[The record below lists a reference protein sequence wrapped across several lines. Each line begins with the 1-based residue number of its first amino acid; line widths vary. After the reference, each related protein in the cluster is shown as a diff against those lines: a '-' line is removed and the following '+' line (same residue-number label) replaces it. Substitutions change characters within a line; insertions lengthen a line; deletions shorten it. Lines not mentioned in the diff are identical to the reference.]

1 MQRLY
6 YLDNLK
12 VCLTV
17 LVIMHH
23 AGQAYGNGGD
33 WAYTPSNPAEFMPCI
48 WHFFSTNA
56 AFFMGLYFFISGYFV
71 PRSFDKQGAKQF
83 VQKKLLRLGIPLLFM
98 GALISVLT
106 GKLVIGHMWFVE
118 SLLAFCLIYALI
130 RHTISN
136 YQLSIVNATPHSD
149 QRSENYQLFKP
160 TIIGLLIVSLLMG
173 VGSYFIRQVSPQD
186 HWIWPFGIIPLPM
199 EPAHYLQYVMMFV
212 LGILAYRFQWLD
224 KGRSSESHQA
234 RLDGRVMTELD
245 AVKMSNGT
253 GFTTLLIGI
262 ALAVGNYLRDGG
274 AWNDF
279 VWQWFG
285 IYESLMCVFI
295 SFGLIWLFREFV
307 SGTSRFWQWC
317 AAQSYGAYVFHLLL
331 MIVLQNVVDSIWMGA
346 FGKFLF
352 IGIVTTIL
360 AFGLTWIVRMIPG
373 VKRVL

>member
-1 MQRLY
+1 MATNGILRNFAPMKRLC

-23 AGQAYGNGGD
+23 AGQAYGNGGG
-33 WAYTPSNPAEFMPCI
+33 WAYTPSNPAEFMPWI

-71 PRSFDKQGAKQF
+71 PRSFDKQGTKQF
-83 VQKKLLRLGIPLLFM
+83 VHKKLLRLGVPLLFM
-98 GALISVLT
+98 GGIISILS
-106 GKLVIGHMWFVE
+106 GKPEIGHMWFVE
-118 SLLAFCLIYALI
+118 SLLVFCLIYALI
-130 RHTISN
+130 R
-136 YQLSIVNATPHSD
+136 QWVQPVNEACYS
-149 QRSENYQLFKP
+149 KP
-160 TIIGLLIVSLLMG
+160 TIIGLLVVALLMG
-173 VGSYFIRQVSPQD
+173 VGSYVIRQISPQD

-224 KGRSSESHQA
+224 K
-234 RLDGRVMTELD
+234 
-245 AVKMSNGT
+245 MSNSV
-253 GFTTLLIGI
+253 GFMALLIGI
-262 ALAVGNYLRDGG
+262 ALAMGNYLRDGG
-274 AWNDF
+274 PWDAF

-307 SGTSRFWQWC
+307 STTSRFWQWC

-331 MIVLQNVVDSIWMGA
+331 MIVLQNAMDSIWIGA

-352 IGIVTTIL
+352 IGVVTTVL
-360 AFGLTWIVRMIPG
+360 SFHLTWMVKMIPG
-373 VKRVL
+373 FKKVL

>member
-1 MQRLY
+1 MKRLY

-23 AGQAYGNGGD
+23 AGQAYGNGGG
-33 WAYTPSNPAEFMPCI
+33 WAYTPSNPAEFMPWI

-71 PRSFDKQGAKQF
+71 PRSFDKQGTKQF
-83 VQKKLLRLGIPLLFM
+83 VHKKLLRLGVPLLFM
-98 GALISVLT
+98 GGIISILS
-106 GKLVIGHMWFVE
+106 GKPEIGHMWFVE
-118 SLLAFCLIYALI
+118 SLLVFCLIYALI
-130 RHTISN
+130 R
-136 YQLSIVNATPHSD
+136 QWVQPVNGACYS
-149 QRSENYQLFKP
+149 KP
-160 TIIGLLIVSLLMG
+160 TIIGLLVVALLMG
-173 VGSYFIRQVSPQD
+173 VGSYVIRQISPQD

-224 KGRSSESHQA
+224 K
-234 RLDGRVMTELD
+234 
-245 AVKMSNGT
+245 MSNSV
-253 GFTTLLIGI
+253 GFMALLIGI
-262 ALAVGNYLRDGG
+262 ALAMGNYLRDGG
-274 AWNDF
+274 PWDAF

-307 SGTSRFWQWC
+307 STTSRFWQWC
-317 AAQSYGAYVFHLLL
+317 AAQSYGAYMFHLLL
-331 MIVLQNVVDSIWMGA
+331 MIVLQNAMDSIWIGA

-352 IGIVTTIL
+352 IGVVTTVL
-360 AFGLTWIVRMIPG
+360 SFHLTWMVKMIPG
-373 VKRVL
+373 FKKVL